1 MVVFD
6 GWNYGA
12 KELERLFEVAGSPK
26 NIVRLYFIFYLFAQI
41 LLSQTKENITKA
53 YRKKKEMDEAAELA
67 EDDQKD
73 IDNSIQKQK
82 DLKEFFVKNVENN
95 FYT

>member
-1 MVVFD
+1 
-6 GWNYGA
+6 
-12 KELERLFEVAGSPK
+12 
-26 NIVRLYFIFYLFAQI
+26 
-41 LLSQTKENITKA
+41 
-53 YRKKKEMDEAAELA
+53 MDEAAELA

-73 IDNSIQKQK
+73 IDNSIQKQR